1 MIQLY
6 KKRIE
11 RTDGIIKSIRIGL
24 RTSKNAIKI
33 ATWNVRTIYQR
44 GKIDNAIQEMAS
56 MKVDILGVSEMRWT
70 ESGKI
75 KKNDYTVVFS
85 GHENEH
91 KNE

>member
-1 MIQLY
+1 
-6 KKRIE
+6 
-11 RTDGIIKSIRIGL
+11 
-24 RTSKNAIKI
+24 
-33 ATWNVRTIYQR
+33 
-44 GKIDNAIQEMAS
+44 